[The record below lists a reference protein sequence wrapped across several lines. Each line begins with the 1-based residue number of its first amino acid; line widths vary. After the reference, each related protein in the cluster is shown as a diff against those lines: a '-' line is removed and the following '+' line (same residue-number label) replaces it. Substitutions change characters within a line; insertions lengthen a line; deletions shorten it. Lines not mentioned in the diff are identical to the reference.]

1 LIASREE
8 VRQTAIVK
16 ILEHYP
22 ENEVEKGIPLTVA
35 ALRAGPSFVLDA
47 TLEDGLV
54 SLGFD
59 GLKQSDGPSKLGNY
73 HYIPMLFHE
82 GRKIRKEQK
91 LLLEL
96 YGLLLSQVQGRLST
110 NGVIWH
116 GRECKATRVRLSPDL
131 RRAER
136 LLRDVKEMASTGSP
150 PELIL
155 NDHCQIC
162 EF

>member
-1 LIASREE
+1 SVLAVARRARRMSPGRNGAPRRAGWPRADFGGRNMVTKVTRDVLEGYLHCKTKAHLELTGQQGSVSDYEKLLIASREE

-59 GLKQSDGPSKLGNY
+59 GLKRSDGPSKLGNY

-91 LLLEL
+91 LL
-96 YGLLLSQVQGRLST
+96 
-110 NGVIWH
+110 
-116 GRECKATRVRLSPDL
+116 
-131 RRAER
+131 
-136 LLRDVKEMASTGSP
+136 
-150 PELIL
+150 
-155 NDHCQIC
+155 
-162 EF
+162 